1 MNLESNK
8 SAMLKYSDSESNSN
22 FLFLAE
28 QNAILEKE
36 LQLYRFKGLAQ
47 RIIEL
52 EKQNKDLNI
61 NLDALIKMNNMLN
74 KLLEKKNDEELEQKY
89 KELQALHNEKL
100 IFWNNLGKK
109 FAPLQELCLDML
121 DLPCILDWEI
131 VEYKKKYEA
140 IMQKDCNQI
149 RVAHNNPSSPSE
161 NHTPT

>member
-1 MNLESNK
+1 MDDIIPNK

-61 NLDALIKMNNMLN
+61 NLDAFIKMNNMLN

-109 FAPLQELCLDML
+109 FAPLQEFCLEML
-121 DLPCILDWEI
+121 DNIMIHPNEMKDYE
-131 VEYKKKYEA
+131 EKYRL
-140 IMQKDCNQI
+140 IMQNLTD
-149 RVAHNNPSSPSE
+149 
-161 NHTPT
+161 T